1 MFVKKI
7 KNSVF
12 DLRLDEYIQ
21 FENSYEPIIRLTI
34 QNEVATI
41 TLPNDLELKISNEE
55 LDNWNIVALEDYRED
70 VISTLTHSC
79 RHCSRPV
86 GYDTID
92 GIEAHLDRC
101 LFNEKNKMC
110 LTCKFLTIYEE
121 APYPKNHQMRT
132 PDVEW
137 AFGNYRKPYCERYD
151 KYLDEETLM
160 NSQPD
165 CFEEALTEIKI
176 KHTKEY
182 DKWLELSTDYYDTLD
197 KVEEVDVI
205 EDIEVVDENEGS

>member
-1 MFVKKI
+1 MFVKQNKDTLF
-7 KNSVF
+7 N
-12 DLRLDEYIQ
+12 LRVGEYVK
-21 FENSYEPIIRLTI
+21 FENSYEPIIKLSI

-41 TLPNDLELKISNEE
+41 GLPNNLELSIKAKDLGNFEFM
-55 LDNWNIVALEDYRED
+55 ALEDYRED

-79 RHCSRPV
+79 RHCNRPV
-86 GYDTID
+86 GYDTIE
-92 GIEAHLDRC
+92 GIEGHLDRC

-110 LTCKFLTIYEE
+110 LMCKYLTIYEE

-137 AFGNYRKPYCERYD
+137 AFGNYRKPYCEKYD

-160 NSQPD
+160 NKQPD
-165 CFEEALTEIKI
+165 CFELSLDEIRI

-182 DKWLELSTDYYDTLD
+182 DKWLELSTDYYDTLEP
-197 KVEEVDVI
+197 V
-205 EDIEVVDENEGS
+205 EVVDEDSEN